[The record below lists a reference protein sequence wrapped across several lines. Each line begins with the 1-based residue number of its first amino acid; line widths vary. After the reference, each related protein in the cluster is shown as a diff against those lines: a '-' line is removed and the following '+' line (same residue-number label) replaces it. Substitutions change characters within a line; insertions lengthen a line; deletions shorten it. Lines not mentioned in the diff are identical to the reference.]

1 MATPAKKKTAPV
13 KKSAKAKVASPSKNA
28 APSEPPT
35 ISFPCLPV
43 KQGNHT
49 LYLLSA
55 NAKKLWDVVDINE
68 RDADKDTGYQRV
80 LSPSRLRAITKFIQS
95 GKPVPNSILVSFKKG
110 QATVDS
116 SGTKLTVTNIPDA
129 GWIIDGQHRMAGAHA
144 AANEIELP
152 VVAFLDLDLDA
163 QVEQFVTIN
172 REAKGVPA
180 SLYYD
185 LLKRLPTKTP
195 AEKAQERAA
204 DLANELKKDEESPFF
219 GRIVVT
225 TSPAKGEISLNN
237 FVRKIA
243 PLLVDGKPLNV
254 YTANEQAHIINN
266 YFAGLRVAEPDRFN
280 KTSIFFQTLGF
291 GALINALPIALSLCI
306 KHYKAFKI
314 SDVAAMFGQISHFDY
329 GAWEKMG
336 TGSAA
341 EIQAGEDL
349 KTELRDAFDTATG
362 SAGTLDLG

>member
-1 MATPAKKKTAPV
+1 MATTAKKNAIPAKKSAVDKTAASS
-13 KKSAKAKVASPSKNA
+13 KSA
-28 APSEPPT
+28 APSEPST
-35 ISFPCLPV
+35 ITFACLPL
-43 KQGNHT
+43 KQGKHT

-55 NAKKLWDVVDINE
+55 NAKKLWSVVDINE

-95 GKPVPNSILVSFKKG
+95 GKPIPNSVLVSFKKG
-110 QATVDS
+110 NATVDG
-116 SGTKLTVTNIPDA
+116 SGTKLTVKNVPDA
-129 GWIIDGQHRMAGAHA
+129 GWIIDGQHRMAGAHHA
-144 AANEIELP
+144 VNDIELP

-172 REAKGVPA
+172 REAKGVPT

-185 LLKRLPTKTP
+185 LLKLLPSKTP

-204 DLANELKKDEESPFF
+204 DLANELKKDADSPFF

-225 TSPAKGEISLNN
+225 SSPSRGEISMNN

-243 PLLVDGKPLNV
+243 PLLLDGKPLNV
-254 YTANEQAHIINN
+254 YTANEQAQIINN
-266 YFAGLRVAEPDRFN
+266 YFSGLRVAAPERFN

-314 SDVAAMFGQISHFDY
+314 SDVAEMFGQISHFDF

-341 EIQAGEDL
+341 ELQAGEDL
-349 KTELRDAFDTATG
+349 KSELRDAFDTATG
-362 SAGTLDLG
+362 SAGALDLG